1 MKTATLVL
9 AAALTLAGGAAGV
22 LVRADDLPLPKRAT
36 CPVDIKA
43 FIPNAQS
50 VYILVNDSP
59 RYLCSSG
66 CRDRLIAWPEKYL
79 KGETVKCTVQP
90 EFKSHI
96 DLPRR
101 VEVNNG
107 LYYLCCAPCT
117 EWMRDKPWL
126 YVKELRDPVSGKTFK
141 IAETSPRAAVKGQ
154 VYVFESAETK
164 AAFDKEPQKYVIPYR
179 K

>member
-1 MKTATLVL
+1 MLLKHRIPLL
-9 AAALTLAGGAAGV
+9 ALLLAFGAGTS
-22 LVRADDLPLPKRAT
+22 LVRADNPPLPKRAT

-50 VYILVNDSP
+50 VSILVNGAP
-59 RYLCSSG
+59 KYLCSAG

-79 KGETVKCTVQP
+79 KEETVKCTVQP
-90 EFKSHI
+90 EFKGHI

-126 YVKELRDPVSGKTFK
+126 YVKELKDPVSGKAFP
-141 IAETSPRAAVKGQ
+141 IAETSPRASVKGQ
-154 VYVFESAETK
+154 VFVFESADTK
-164 AAFDKEPQKYVIPYR
+164 AAFDKEPTKYVIPFR